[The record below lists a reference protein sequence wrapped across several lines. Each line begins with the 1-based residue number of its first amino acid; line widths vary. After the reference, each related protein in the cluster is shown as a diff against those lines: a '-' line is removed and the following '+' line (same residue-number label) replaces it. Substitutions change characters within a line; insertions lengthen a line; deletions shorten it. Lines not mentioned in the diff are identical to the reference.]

1 LKVLFEKLIAIIPIS
16 CTAEENEYAPAE
28 VAISLLAPAEVA
40 TSLVLLFGEC
50 VLITIFTAVTF

>member
-1 LKVLFEKLIAIIPIS
+1 M

-40 TSLVLLFGEC
+40 ISLVLLFGEC
-50 VLITIFTAVTF
+50 VLITIFTVVTF